1 MKKLYYF
8 FRYSLIIMIGVAIKY
23 IGVPSI
29 YDMPFIVPILYNFLA
44 IRFGIIHPLEVRK
57 DIKYKDIRNLMMFL
71 TSTLNIVLMYLS
83 YVNMT
88 YHILFIFSNII
99 ILLFSK
105 PKYEKIDEETQKYID
120 DYFNN
125 KDK

>member
-57 DIKYKDIRNLMMFL
+57 DIKYKDIRNSMMFL

-83 YVNMT
+83 YVNVS
-88 YHILFIFSNII
+88 YAILFIFINII

>member
-8 FRYSLIIMIGVAIKY
+8 FRYSLIICIGIGIKY
-23 IGVPSI
+23 FGLPSI

-57 DIKYKDIRNLMMFL
+57 DIKYKDMLYFMLIM
-71 TSTLNIVLMYLS
+71 TSTLNIIIMYLS
-83 YVNMT
+83 YVNLS
-88 YHILFIFSNII
+88 YAVLFIFSNLI

-105 PKYEKIDEETQKYID
+105 PKHEKIEEETQKNIN

-125 KDK
+125 KDN